1 MTKIIKNCQARGIT
15 TIYVYD
21 ELLVDELRVEEV
33 RQIMENV
40 CIEQKLN
47 VEIK

>member
-1 MTKIIKNCQARGIT
+1 VYLPTP
-15 TIYVYD
+15 IYVYD